1 MSDFSSME
9 QSFALPAMTPEQGAH
24 AVPAPLRHVPARQDV
39 CADELWL
46 HGLKNPREIA
56 DIMHLRRQIR
66 LPAHVLADPGFAVL
80 EKKETRRASSPLFA
94 GVTSPSA
101 H

>member
-1 MSDFSSME
+1 MSDFSAME

-24 AVPAPLRHVPARQDV
+24 AVPAPFPQVPARLDV
-39 CADELWL
+39 AADELWL
-46 HGLKNPREIA
+46 HGLKSPREMA
-56 DIMHLRRQIR
+56 DIMHLRRQIQ

-80 EKKETRRASSPLFA
+80 EKKETNRASSRPCA
-94 GVTSPSA
+94 GATPPSA